1 VDFDFSPEQEAFR
14 EEVRAF
20 IAENLPP
27 ESERG
32 PDFQAQW
39 DAKLAEKK
47 WLGFALPEE
56 EGGGG
61 GTLIEQFILKEEMSK
76 AQAPALGRD
85 FMGLTWVAPALI
97 RHGTE
102 EQKRRF
108 LPELLNARSYWC
120 TGLSEPDV
128 GSDLASVRTRA
139 VRDGN
144 DYVINGSKIWT
155 SYAHEAEWIYMLVC
169 TDPEAESRYK
179 GTSCMLVPLD
189 TEGIEIRPIINIA
202 GIHHFNQLFFTDV
215 RVPVENRLGA
225 EGDGW
230 RVAMGSLADERSG
243 ISEAHVLERKV
254 EALKELANDVRQA
267 GTPVSE
273 DTELRRKFARYETL
287 VAAMRLNG
295 LRNLTQQMQ
304 GKLPGAETS
313 VNKLLR
319 GYLEIPLYDT
329 AMGLLGHDAN
339 TWDEWQEMSLRFH
352 SNIIGGGS
360 PNIQRNIIAERL
372 LGLPK
377 D

>member
-1 VDFDFSPEQEAFR
+1 MDFDFTHKEEAFR

-39 DAKLAEKK
+39 DAKLVDKK

-61 GTLIEQFILKEEMSK
+61 GTLVEQFILKEEMSR
-76 AQAPALGRD
+76 AEAPPLGRD

-102 EQKRRF
+102 DQKRRF
-108 LPELLNARSYWC
+108 VPDLLNARSYWC

-139 VRDGN
+139 VRDGD

-155 SYAHEAEWIYMLVC
+155 SYAHEADWIYMLVR
-169 TDPEAESRYK
+169 TNPEAESRYK
-179 GTSCMLVPLD
+179 GTSCMLVPMD
-189 TEGIEIRPIINIA
+189 AEGIEVRPIINIA
-202 GIHHFNQLFFTDV
+202 GVHHFNQVFFTDV
-215 RVPVENRLGA
+215 RVPVTDRLGA

-230 RVAMGSLADERSG
+230 RVAMGALADERSG

-254 EALKELANDVRQA
+254 EALKELAKNVQRNGKPA
-267 GTPVSE
+267 TE
-273 DTELRRKFARYETL
+273 DAELRRTIARYETQ
-287 VAAMRLNG
+287 VTAMRLNG
-295 LRNLTQQMQ
+295 MRNLSQQMQ
-304 GKLPGAETS
+304 GKPPGSETS

-319 GYLEIPLYDT
+319 GYLEIPLYNT
-329 AMGLLGHDAN
+329 AMGLLGNDAN

-360 PNIQRNIIAERL
+360 PNIQRNIIAERI